1 MIRRLPTENEVI
13 FAAEPPKELNC
24 PICMEVFS
32 GKVILLNCS
41 HNYCEQCFSMI
52 EKECPICKQKIEGK
66 VNRNLLIESMINNLP
81 VFCRFGLKW
90 INGNWVQGI
99 GELYCTDTFP
109 LSNKSSHERDCMY
122 CPVQCKYRDIG
133 CTVDVTKHS
142 LEFHESNCTFG
153 IVSNIVQNNMADLK
167 QTIEGQ
173 KKEILDL
180 KTQNTQLSST
190 VKELLA
196 FISSKFEDCTIDFNV
211 SNEVQS
217 LDIIQPKKEEGKEE
231 NSINFVER
239 MLKGVETM
247 EHVDTLYHD
256 AGIESLLEY
265 SDYIISGGW
274 DSSIK
279 VFI

>member
-1 MIRRLPTENEVI
+1 M
-13 FAAEPPKELNC
+13 
-24 PICMEVFS
+24 
-32 GKVILLNCS
+32 
-41 HNYCEQCFSMI
+41 
-52 EKECPICKQKIEGK
+52 
-66 VNRNLLIESMINNLP
+66 
-81 VFCRFGLKW
+81 
-90 INGNWVQGI
+90 
-99 GELYCTDTFP
+99 
-109 LSNKSSHERDCMY
+109 
-122 CPVQCKYRDIG
+122 
-133 CTVDVTKHS
+133 
-142 LEFHESNCTFG
+142 
-153 IVSNIVQNNMADLK
+153 
-167 QTIEGQ
+167 
-173 KKEILDL
+173 
-180 KTQNTQLSST
+180 SST